1 MVSVIIPVFNEE
13 NSLEELV
20 SSIKRTLDKNH
31 IPFEIIFVD
40 DGSTDNSWSIIELL
54 SRRFSEVKAL
64 KLAKNVGQHN
74 AIIAGFE
81 NSQGRY
87 MITID
92 ADMQD
97 NPDVLPLIYEKLE
110 SGFDIVGSRRTR
122 RKDSLVRKIFSSL
135 MHYTLVHNTTIGR
148 GSAKVLSDFG
158 SMLRGYR
165 RWVIEKVN
173 ESGGKSVYIPTFTAL
188 LGGKF
193 CELEIEHKRREKG
206 KSKYG
211 LKKLFTLYFDMITDI
226 SLFPIQLISF
236 LGILISFIGFALG
249 IVIFL
254 RRIFIGPEVEGVFTL
269 FAFLFVLTGVLLI
282 SVGLIGEYVGR
293 IYGEISKKPR
303 FVIRERRGFSG
314 GLRFG
319 VFAYS
324 EVGYVCLKQL
334 IEMGEDVV
342 FVVTHRERKDENIWF
357 ESVGELAHKYNIP
370 LLKPDSVRD
379 NRFIDVISSLKP
391 DVIFSF
397 YFREIFGERLLSIP
411 RYGCINLHG
420 SLLPTYRGRAPVNW
434 VIINGE
440 KETGVTFHYM
450 TDVVDAGPI
459 IIQKSIEIENDDT
472 GLSLMKKVASSG
484 AEILKNVVL
493 SLHKRNLTSLPQDEK
508 SATYFGKRKPS
519 MGRIEWFWNSRKI
532 YNYVRALTEPFPG
545 AFFMLNGKKCI
556 IWRGRVKRCNGTE
569 DPGTIIDISK
579 DSIVVRTGKGC
590 FAIKE
595 FEFGGKRFTPE
606 QFSRYIKLRKGNS
619 FGD

>member
-97 NPDVLPLIYEKLE
+97 NSDVLPLIYEKLE

-293 IYGEISKKPR
+293 IYGEIVKN
-303 FVIRERRGFSG
+303 RG
-314 GLRFG
+314 
-319 VFAYS
+319 
-324 EVGYVCLKQL
+324 
-334 IEMGEDVV
+334 
-342 FVVTHRERKDENIWF
+342 
-357 ESVGELAHKYNIP
+357 
-370 LLKPDSVRD
+370 LL
-379 NRFIDVISSLKP
+379 
-391 DVIFSF
+391 
-397 YFREIFGERLLSIP
+397 
-411 RYGCINLHG
+411 
-420 SLLPTYRGRAPVNW
+420 
-434 VIINGE
+434 
-440 KETGVTFHYM
+440 
-450 TDVVDAGPI
+450 
-459 IIQKSIEIENDDT
+459 
-472 GLSLMKKVASSG
+472 
-484 AEILKNVVL
+484 
-493 SLHKRNLTSLPQDEK
+493 
-508 SATYFGKRKPS
+508 
-519 MGRIEWFWNSRKI
+519 
-532 YNYVRALTEPFPG
+532 
-545 AFFMLNGKKCI
+545 
-556 IWRGRVKRCNGTE
+556 
-569 DPGTIIDISK
+569 
-579 DSIVVRTGKGC
+579 
-590 FAIKE
+590 
-595 FEFGGKRFTPE
+595 
-606 QFSRYIKLRKGNS
+606 
-619 FGD
+619 